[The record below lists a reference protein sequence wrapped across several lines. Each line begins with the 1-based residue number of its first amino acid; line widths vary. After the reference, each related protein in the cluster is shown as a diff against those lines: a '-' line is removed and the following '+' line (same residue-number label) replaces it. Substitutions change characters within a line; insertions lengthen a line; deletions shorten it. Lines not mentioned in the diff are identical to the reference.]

1 MSAAFM
7 PPEVESEQ
15 RESVLGRTNPLVKL
29 GIALAWLLGLGLTLD
44 VRPPLILT
52 FVAIF
57 AGLQL
62 GSIPQGALARRLA
75 PFALAVLGIA
85 LANLLF
91 STQNPDP
98 LAREL
103 LRLGPLRITV
113 EAVAAAAGVG
123 ARVAS
128 IVTVGAVFA
137 LTTDMT
143 RLIDSLVQLGRVS
156 PRFAYGA
163 LAAYQAVP
171 RLADDLGTLRGAR
184 RLRGLPGMAS
194 TPVGGA
200 ARARDSPRGPA
211 RGRDGFA
218 RLRRRPKVDLPA
230 DRMDPARR
238 DRRRRRPRDPRRGAG
253 DRGLARQ
260 LRSSTSRGRR
270 ASRPPATPRPPAA
283 RPRPRRTRRSRR
295 CAAMPAARDARMS
308 HVELPTAQQS
318 PGRHAQPLGGPEQQ
332 VRSRFGALDL
342 RAVDDRRLRR
352 QLECRHRGVEPARRG
367 WTWR

>member
-1 MSAAFM
+1 MSAPFL
-7 PPEVESEQ
+7 PPEIESEQ
-15 RESVLGRTNPLVKL
+15 RDSVLGRTNPLVKL

-62 GSIPQGALARRLA
+62 GSIPQAALARRLA

-91 STQNPDP
+91 STHNPDP

-103 LRLGPLRITV
+103 FRLGPLRITV
-113 EAVAAAAGVG
+113 EAVGAAAGVG

-171 RLADDLGTLRGAR
+171 RLAEDLGTLRSAR
-184 RLRGLPGMAS
+184 RLRGLREWHPRLL
-194 TPVGGA
+194 VGLLV
-200 ARARDSPRGPA
+200 RAIRHADQLAVAMDA
-211 RGRDGFA
+211 RGF
-218 RLRRRPKVDLPA
+218 
-230 DRMDPARR
+230 
-238 DRRRRRPRDPRRGAG
+238 GAG
-253 DRGLARQ
+253 PRTTYRPTEWTQLDAIVGLA
-260 LRSSTSRGRR
+260 
-270 ASRPPATPRPPAA
+270 
-283 RPRPRRTRRSRR
+283 
-295 CAAMPAARDARMS
+295 
-308 HVELPTAQQS
+308 
-318 PGRHAQPLGGPEQQ
+318 
-332 VRSRFGALDL
+332 ALAIL
-342 RAVDDRRLRR
+342 VVAL
-352 QLECRHRGVEPARRG
+352 LIAG
-367 WTWR
+367 

>member
-7 PPEVESEQ
+7 PPELESEQ

-62 GSIPQGALARRLA
+62 GSIPQEALARRLA
-75 PFALAVLGIA
+75 PFTLAVLGIA

-91 STQNPDP
+91 STHNPDP
-98 LAREL
+98 LASEL
-103 LRLGPLRITV
+103 LRLGPLRITA
-113 EAVAAAAGVG
+113 EAVEAAAGVG

-171 RLADDLGTLRGAR
+171 RLADDLGTLRSAR
-184 RLRGLPGMAS
+184 RLRGLREWHPRLLVGLLVRAIRHADQLAVAMDARGFGAGPR
-194 TPVGGA
+194 TTYRPIEWTQLDAIVGGVA
-200 ARARDSPRGPA
+200 LAILVVA
-211 RGRDGFA
+211 
-218 RLRRRPKVDLPA
+218 LLI
-230 DRMDPARR
+230 
-238 DRRRRRPRDPRRGAG
+238 AG
-253 DRGLARQ
+253 
-260 LRSSTSRGRR
+260 
-270 ASRPPATPRPPAA
+270 
-283 RPRPRRTRRSRR
+283 
-295 CAAMPAARDARMS
+295 
-308 HVELPTAQQS
+308 
-318 PGRHAQPLGGPEQQ
+318 
-332 VRSRFGALDL
+332 
-342 RAVDDRRLRR
+342 
-352 QLECRHRGVEPARRG
+352 
-367 WTWR
+367 